1 MDRRKF
7 IKNFSLAATPL
18 ALGGIPIR
26 AMGRSIMT
34 SSFTCDDVNDRVMVI
49 IQMHGGNDGLNMLIP
64 IDQYATYKN
73 LRPVI
78 GVEDTG
84 VRKYITLDN
93 NLPSNQ
99 QIGLHPDMQ
108 GVKSLYDEG
117 KVHMVNNVAY
127 TNMNGSHFRGT
138 DIWLTGKDGNSYD
151 ETDKSGWWGRYLDHR
166 FDDFPNSY
174 PNTDMP
180 DPPGIEFGSH
190 IISLGFH
197 RATGIPMGVTLGNDP
212 SNFANSVNG
221 VGGALPGNF
230 PNTDYGRELE
240 YIVEIERTT
249 NQYAQRIQDVYNQG
263 TNTPG
268 VVYPEKYHTNAARF
282 NDNRL
287 APQLKTVARLLSG
300 GIKTKV
306 FLVRIGGFDTHE
318 NQAIAGKP
326 SFGGHGC
333 LMYHVSEAMKA
344 FQADLAGLGLEDKVL
359 TVTFSEF
366 GRQVAENGTY
376 GTDHGSSAPMMIFG
390 KGLKGGV
397 SGVNPNLSNLNNN
410 KLVGYDKDYR
420 QVFATVLQDWFGAN
434 YGTLDE
440 VEIYD
445 YAADKLDLINDNYID
460 NTGTSID
467 YRADITC
474 DPTPDI
480 GPPAGGGGGGTG
492 GGGGG
497 TGGGGG
503 MSTAIGLSTIEEEGF
518 QIYPNPASVST
529 TVSLEVEGMT
539 PASLQVYTL
548 NGKRVME
555 EPMRLF
561 AGENE
566 TQLDVSTLESG
577 TYVIQAVANP
587 GSPSGAALLASKR
600 LVVSH

>member
-1 MDRRKF
+1 MVSAPF
-7 IKNFSLAATPL
+7 

-34 SSFTCDDVNDRVMVI
+34 SSFTCADVSDRVLVI

-84 VRKYITLDN
+84 PRQYITLDQS
-93 NLPSNQ
+93 LAANQ

-108 GVKSLYDEG
+108 GIKSLYDDG
-117 KVHMVNNVAY
+117 KAHFVNNVAY

-138 DIWLTGKDGNSYD
+138 DIWLSGMDGDSYT
-151 ETDKSGWWGRYLDHR
+151 ETQDSGWWGRYLDHR

-174 PNTDMP
+174 PTNDMP
-180 DPPGIEFGSH
+180 DPPGLEFGSH

-197 RATGIPMGVTLGNDP
+197 RATGIPMGITLGNDP
-212 SNFANSVNG
+212 SNFASSVAG
-221 VGGALPGNF
+221 VGGALPDTF
-230 PNTDYGRELE
+230 PNTDYGRELK
-240 YIVEIERTT
+240 YIVDIERTT
-249 NQYAQRIQDVYNQG
+249 NQYAARLSNVYNQG
-263 TNTPG
+263 ANSPG

-282 NDNRL
+282 NNNRL
-287 APQLKTVARLLSG
+287 APQLKTVARLLAG

-344 FQADLAGLGLEDKVL
+344 FQEDLAGLGLEDRVM

-366 GRQVAENGTY
+366 GRQVGENGTF

-397 SGVNPNLSNLNNN
+397 SGTNPNLSNLSNN
-410 KLVGYDKDYR
+410 KLVGYEHDYR
-420 QVFATVLQDWFGAN
+420 QVFATILQDWFGAN

-440 VEIYD
+440 VEFYN
-445 YAADKLDLINDNYID
+445 YAAQKLDLVNDNYID
-460 NTGTSID
+460 NTGTPVN
-467 YRADITC
+467 YVADTSC
-474 DPTPDI
+474 DPTPDL
-480 GPPAGGGGGGTG
+480 PPPTGGGGGNGGGGGG
-492 GGGGG
+492 
-497 TGGGGG
+497 GGGG
-503 MSTAIGLSTIEEEGF
+503 MNPTSIGIATLEEEAF
-518 QIYPNPASVST
+518 NIFPNPASTQT
-529 TVSLEVEGMT
+529 TISLEVEGMT

-548 NGKRVME
+548 NGKRVLE

-561 AGENE
+561 AGENNMP
-566 TQLDVSTLESG
+566 LDVSQLANG
-577 TYVIQAVANP
+577 VYILQAVANP
-587 GSPSGAALLASKR
+587 GSPTGSALMASKR
-600 LVVSH
+600 LIVQR